1 VNIDI
6 GAHSFAPLRAK
17 DSNPG
22 KVELSLGGVGRNIAH
37 NMRLLGVP
45 TYLLTAVGGD
55 SRASQVEE
63 SCKELGIDLSHALRV
78 PDGRTSTYVFVGDS
92 DGDMAVAVAD
102 MEICEKLTPD
112 YFASQKE
119 LLDGAAAVVVDA
131 NLPRESI
138 AYLVEHCA
146 APLFVDPVSTVKAE
160 KLQGLLSHVH
170 TLKPNRIE
178 AELLSGVKISDDAT
192 LHQAAQALLDQGVQ
206 RVFLSLGGD
215 GVFAAQQGE
224 THLEPICKAEMRN
237 ATGAGDAMMASLVWS
252 FLAGRNLAESC
263 AAGTAAAAIAVESE
277 ETINPNM
284 SAEAVLARAKIDSDA
299 TDDEVIAQAEAEL
312 RKLAMPIKETCMT
325 VFDVL
330 DLRLVGDERGG
341 DVGIVDRAA
350 DRRVRDLAAN
360 AAAGLE
366 AVRKAAA
373 PQVRLVEVDAAAVL
387 HDVAADGGDVSDL
400 RGHRQR
406 RRPRGRRWSA
416 ARSSAPFHPP
426 SEAERAGCPSS

>member
-1 VNIDI
+1 
-6 GAHSFAPLRAK
+6 
-17 DSNPG
+17 
-22 KVELSLGGVGRNIAH
+22 
-37 NMRLLGVP
+37 M
-45 TYLLTAVGGD
+45 
-55 SRASQVEE
+55 
-63 SCKELGIDLSHALRV
+63 
-78 PDGRTSTYVFVGDS
+78 FVGDS
-92 DGDMAVAVAD
+92 DGDMAVAVSD

-131 NLPRESI
+131 NLPRKSI

-178 AELLSGVKISDDAT
+178 AELLSGVKITDNAT

-252 FLAGRNLAESC
+252 FLAGRDLAESC

-277 ETINPNM
+277 ETINPSM
-284 SAEAVLARAKIDSDA
+284 SAEAVLARAAK
-299 TDDEVIAQAEAEL
+299 
-312 RKLAMPIKETCMT
+312 
-325 VFDVL
+325 
-330 DLRLVGDERGG
+330 
-341 DVGIVDRAA
+341 
-350 DRRVRDLAAN
+350 
-360 AAAGLE
+360 
-366 AVRKAAA
+366 
-373 PQVRLVEVDAAAVL
+373 
-387 HDVAADGGDVSDL
+387 
-400 RGHRQR
+400 
-406 RRPRGRRWSA
+406 
-416 ARSSAPFHPP
+416 
-426 SEAERAGCPSS
+426 

>member
-1 VNIDI
+1 MSNEKNLPYAVVCGGVNIDI

-138 AYLVEHCA
+138 A
-146 APLFVDPVSTVKAE
+146 PLFVDPVSTVKAE

-178 AELLSGVKISDDAT
+178 AELLSGVKITDNAT

-224 THLEPICKAEMRN
+224 THLEPICKAKMRN

-252 FLAGRNLAESC
+252 FLA
-263 AAGTAAAAIAVESE
+263 AATLPKAAPPAPPPRPSR
-277 ETINPNM
+277 
-284 SAEAVLARAKIDSDA
+284 SRAKRPSI
-299 TDDEVIAQAEAEL
+299 
-312 RKLAMPIKETCMT
+312 
-325 VFDVL
+325 
-330 DLRLVGDERGG
+330 
-341 DVGIVDRAA
+341 RA
-350 DRRVRDLAAN
+350 
-360 AAAGLE
+360 
-366 AVRKAAA
+366 
-373 PQVRLVEVDAAAVL
+373 
-387 HDVAADGGDVSDL
+387 
-400 RGHRQR
+400 
-406 RRPRGRRWSA
+406 
-416 ARSSAPFHPP
+416 
-426 SEAERAGCPSS
+426 

>member
-1 VNIDI
+1 MCI
-6 GAHSFAPLRAK
+6 R
-17 DSNPG
+17 DS
-22 KVELSLGGVGRNIAH
+22 
-37 NMRLLGVP
+37 
-45 TYLLTAVGGD
+45 
-55 SRASQVEE
+55 
-63 SCKELGIDLSHALRV
+63 
-78 PDGRTSTYVFVGDS
+78 DS

-284 SAEAVLARAKIDSDA
+284 SAEAVLARAAK
-299 TDDEVIAQAEAEL
+299 
-312 RKLAMPIKETCMT
+312 
-325 VFDVL
+325 
-330 DLRLVGDERGG
+330 
-341 DVGIVDRAA
+341 
-350 DRRVRDLAAN
+350 
-360 AAAGLE
+360 
-366 AVRKAAA
+366 
-373 PQVRLVEVDAAAVL
+373 
-387 HDVAADGGDVSDL
+387 
-400 RGHRQR
+400 
-406 RRPRGRRWSA
+406 
-416 ARSSAPFHPP
+416 
-426 SEAERAGCPSS
+426 

>member
-1 VNIDI
+1 MANEKNRKERYAVVCGGVNIDI

-92 DGDMAVAVAD
+92 DGDMAIAVSD

-112 YFASQKE
+112 YFASQLD
-119 LLDGAAAVVVDA
+119 LLNGAAAVVVDA
-131 NLPRESI
+131 NLPRASI
-138 AYLVEHCA
+138 AFITERCT
-146 APLFVDPVSTVKAE
+146 APVFIDPVSTVKAE
-160 KLQGLLSHVH
+160 KLRGLLGHVH

-178 AELLSGVKISDDAT
+178 AELLSGVKITDNAT

-237 ATGAGDAMMASLVWS
+237 ATGAGDAFTAAMIYATLEDMPI
-252 FLAGRNLAESC
+252 ESVMDYAM
-263 AAGTAAAAIAVESE
+263 AAGIAAIGHER
-277 ETINPNM
+277 TINPH
-284 SAEAVLARAKIDSDA
+284 
-299 TDDEVIAQAEAEL
+299 
-312 RKLAMPIKETCMT
+312 
-325 VFDVL
+325 
-330 DLRLVGDERGG
+330 
-341 DVGIVDRAA
+341 
-350 DRRVRDLAAN
+350 RR
-360 AAAGLE
+360 
-366 AVRKAAA
+366 
-373 PQVRLVEVDAAAVL
+373 
-387 HDVAADGGDVSDL
+387 
-400 RGHRQR
+400 RGHRGRER
-406 RRPRGRRWSA
+406 RDHQPEHERRDRSGPRREVNFYDKKEPSDRTVLFLLIFSDPAASRRGDRGFA
-416 ARSSAPFHPP
+416 
-426 SEAERAGCPSS
+426 

>member
-1 VNIDI
+1 MSNEKNLPYAVVCGGVNIDI

-55 SRASQVEE
+55 SRARQVEE
-63 SCKELGIDLSHALRV
+63 SCQALGIDLSHALRV

-119 LLDGAAAVVVDA
+119 LLDAAAVVVDA

-192 LHQAAQALLDQGVQ
+192 LHQAAQAA
-206 RVFLSLGGD
+206 RVP
-215 GVFAAQQGE
+215 V
-224 THLEPICKAEMRN
+224 
-237 ATGAGDAMMASLVWS
+237 
-252 FLAGRNLAESC
+252 
-263 AAGTAAAAIAVESE
+263 
-277 ETINPNM
+277 
-284 SAEAVLARAKIDSDA
+284 AR
-299 TDDEVIAQAEAEL
+299 
-312 RKLAMPIKETCMT
+312 R
-325 VFDVL
+325 
-330 DLRLVGDERGG
+330 R
-341 DVGIVDRAA
+341 
-350 DRRVRDLAAN
+350 RRVRR
-360 AAAGLE
+360 AAGRDAFGAHLQGRD
-366 AVRKAAA
+366 AQRHRRGRRDDGV
-373 PQVRLVEVDAAAVL
+373 PRLVVPRRPQPCRKL
-387 HDVAADGGDVSDL
+387 RRRYRR
-400 RGHRQR
+400 RGHRGRER
-406 RRPRGRRWSA
+406 RDHQSEHERRGRSGPRREVNFYDKKEPPQSGGSFFA
-416 ARSSAPFHPP
+416 YFLRSSSIATW
-426 SEAERAGCPSS
+426 R

>member
-1 VNIDI
+1 MSNEKNLPYAVVCGGVNIDI

-146 APLFVDPVSTVKAE
+146 ALLFVDPVSTVKAE

-178 AELLSGVKISDDAT
+178 AELLSGVKITDNAT

-277 ETINPNM
+277 ETINPSM
-284 SAEAVLARAKIDSDA
+284 SAEAVLARAAK
-299 TDDEVIAQAEAEL
+299 
-312 RKLAMPIKETCMT
+312 
-325 VFDVL
+325 
-330 DLRLVGDERGG
+330 
-341 DVGIVDRAA
+341 
-350 DRRVRDLAAN
+350 
-360 AAAGLE
+360 
-366 AVRKAAA
+366 
-373 PQVRLVEVDAAAVL
+373 
-387 HDVAADGGDVSDL
+387 
-400 RGHRQR
+400 
-406 RRPRGRRWSA
+406 
-416 ARSSAPFHPP
+416 
-426 SEAERAGCPSS
+426 